1 MQGRSGPACHFRARL
16 EMQRING
23 GQLAGSDGGTARRPN
38 PLHLFSRRRIEVIEL
53 TQILPGDMGLCDK
66 VPCAGRLLEKCAGV
80 REVLMRLLN
89 LIDST
94 RNRLVNIALSL
105 SVAE

>member
-1 MQGRSGPACHFRARL
+1 M
-16 EMQRING
+16 
-23 GQLAGSDGGTARRPN
+23 
-38 PLHLFSRRRIEVIEL
+38 HLFSRRRIEVIEL
-53 TQILPGDMGLCDK
+53 TQILPGDMGLGDK
-66 VPCAGRLLEKCAGV
+66 ISSAGRLLEKCAGV
-80 REVLMRLLN
+80 RNVLMRLLN